1 MSSVTTVLTEP
12 KRFFEGRELDL
23 KLPVAIVVGIIALRI
38 VTAVVE
44 ALFLTPRLT
53 GQMGGPG
60 GEAAIASTIGGLV
73 SGVFIAVV
81 GPLIAWILFSAIFYG
96 ISEVLADEPTGDFTD
111 VLAVT
116 AWGFVPRLITVLVAL
131 ALAIVGVILVGP
143 LGLGA
148 SLTSLVLLLAPV
160 LGLVL
165 TLWSAYIWGNG
176 LAVVRNVSPKQ
187 GYVSVAPIV
196 LLGLLITV
204 ISIVFEL
211 VGAAML

>member
-12 KRFFEGRELDL
+12 RRFFEGRELDL
-23 KLPVAIVVGIIALRI
+23 KLPVAIVVGIIALRT
-38 VTAVVE
+38 VTAVIE

-53 GQMGGPG
+53 GQTGGPG

-73 SGVFIAVV
+73 SGVFAAVV

-131 ALAIVGVILVGP
+131 ALAIVGAILVGP

-148 SLTSLVLLLAPV
+148 SLTSIVLLLAPV
-160 LGLVL
+160 VGLVL